1 MWKKL
6 HRLHPFCAIKGG
18 YQQLNSA
25 KQNSPNNPVLM
36 GRLFRLIMGLWCK
49 SSTGVWNFK
58 ETPNSEG
65 EALIINMTDSVDGIV
80 ERIRITLNLG
90 ILTPVVLTYQ
100 LPPWMLHPDGPTTP
114 PITLVSNK
122 DVKIMTSVTD
132 YIEDA
137 VLYVTSGPEHV
148 AKYQFLCRTPFT
160 IDEKTYLEDG
170 VTEKEHR
177 QAILDLVGGHPIV
190 CSKHMLEIMFNEPQL
205 LLVFRV
211 ALEIEMVYGLE
222 NDDDHNAEPP
232 DNLTINES
240 DFLCFE
246 GAVPLSPNPLDNYN
260 TQDEVLY
267 GEPITIEDLQN
278 SVPNFEATP
287 MVHQGDTF
295 DQEPLHVW
303 ENMAEDETYWDGM
316 MEGERAFEV
325 YIARSPLPTEE
336 VIGLSL
342 AHNRRVCAPQPET
355 FIVIDDDDD
364 NSYTGSTN
372 GNNEL
377 DNIIALPP
385 PVQIE
390 PDSTEDN
397 INSVTVLTRGEPSAA
412 EKIIHTVDAPNN
424 LHATSPTA
432 TGATTE
438 PFLDL
443 TLGVGIGNNRADPE
457 PLSDGRDASSE
468 SEDGCGI
475 ETNNADSL
483 YEGKVFKSRADFKQ
497 QIALYALRNKF
508 RFRNARSTP
517 AGMVLRCVSS
527 SCKWR
532 IYAVKMKNVEK
543 YEIRRVISE
552 HTCSVDERAGI
563 NHINNISCS
572 NFPSNNKRGGMLVR
586 RINDVG
592 FEVKDKDGCSYHVNL
607 ATKSCSCY
615 SFQKLLIPF
624 SHAIASAIKEKVS
637 IESLVSD
644 FYTVENLSL
653 VYGEDILPISNE
665 SNTSGPSTEVVGE
678 AIEIFPPSSRRPP
691 GRPRKSRILSTG
703 EIRPVQRVGTQ
714 QSNLQSCNINA
725 TGNMRSWRFSDDE
738 GV

>member
-1 MWKKL
+1 
-6 HRLHPFCAIKGG
+6 
-18 YQQLNSA
+18 
-25 KQNSPNNPVLM
+25 
-36 GRLFRLIMGLWCK
+36 MGLWCK

-65 EALIINMTDSVDGIV
+65 EALIINRTDSVDGIV

-90 ILTPVVLTYQ
+90 ILIPVVLTYQ

-122 DVKIMTSVTD
+122 DVEIMTN
-132 YIEDA
+132 
-137 VLYVTSGPEHV
+137 
-148 AKYQFLCRTPFT
+148 
-160 IDEKTYLEDG
+160 
-170 VTEKEHR
+170 
-177 QAILDLVGGHPIV
+177 LVGGHPIV

-240 DFLCFE
+240 EFLSFE
-246 GAVPLSPNPLDNYN
+246 GAVPLSLDPLDNYN

-316 MEGERAFEV
+316 MERERAFEV

-390 PDSTEDN
+390 PDSTVDN

-457 PLSDGRDASSE
+457 PLSDGGDASSE
-468 SEDGCGI
+468 SEDGCG
-475 ETNNADSL
+475 
-483 YEGKVFKSRADFKQ
+483 
-497 QIALYALRNKF
+497 
-508 RFRNARSTP
+508 
-517 AGMVLRCVSS
+517 
-527 SCKWR
+527 
-532 IYAVKMKNVEK
+532 
-543 YEIRRVISE
+543 
-552 HTCSVDERAGI
+552 
-563 NHINNISCS
+563 
-572 NFPSNNKRGGMLVR
+572 
-586 RINDVG
+586 G
-592 FEVKDKDGCSYHVNL
+592 FDP
-607 ATKSCSCY
+607 
-615 SFQKLLIPF
+615 LI
-624 SHAIASAIKEKVS
+624 
-637 IESLVSD
+637 
-644 FYTVENLSL
+644 
-653 VYGEDILPISNE
+653 
-665 SNTSGPSTEVVGE
+665 
-678 AIEIFPPSSRRPP
+678 
-691 GRPRKSRILSTG
+691 
-703 EIRPVQRVGTQ
+703 
-714 QSNLQSCNINA
+714 
-725 TGNMRSWRFSDDE
+725 
-738 GV
+738 

>member
-1 MWKKL
+1 MS
-6 HRLHPFCAIKGG
+6 CEEGIKERVNYGIVLLTLLACM
-18 YQQLNSA
+18 YQ
-25 KQNSPNNPVLM
+25 M

-65 EALIINMTDSVDGIV
+65 EALIINRTDSVDGIV

-90 ILTPVVLTYQ
+90 ILIPVVLTYQ

-122 DVKIMTSVTD
+122 DVEIMTN
-132 YIEDA
+132 
-137 VLYVTSGPEHV
+137 
-148 AKYQFLCRTPFT
+148 
-160 IDEKTYLEDG
+160 
-170 VTEKEHR
+170 
-177 QAILDLVGGHPIV
+177 LVGGHPIV

-240 DFLCFE
+240 EFLSFE
-246 GAVPLSPNPLDNYN
+246 GAVPLSLDPLDNYN

-316 MEGERAFEV
+316 MERERAFEV

-390 PDSTEDN
+390 PDSTVDN

-457 PLSDGRDASSE
+457 PLSDGGDASSE
-468 SEDGCGI
+468 SEDGCG
-475 ETNNADSL
+475 
-483 YEGKVFKSRADFKQ
+483 G
-497 QIALYALRNKF
+497 
-508 RFRNARSTP
+508 
-517 AGMVLRCVSS
+517 
-527 SCKWR
+527 
-532 IYAVKMKNVEK
+532 
-543 YEIRRVISE
+543 
-552 HTCSVDERAGI
+552 
-563 NHINNISCS
+563 
-572 NFPSNNKRGGMLVR
+572 GGMLVR

-607 ATKSCSCY
+607 ATKSCSCH
-615 SFQKLLIPF
+615 SFQKLLIPC

-665 SNTSGPSTEVVGE
+665 SNTSGASTEVVGE
-678 AIEIFPPSSRRPP
+678 AVEIFPPSSRRPP

-703 EIRPVQRVGTQ
+703 EIRFIHVWTEAG
-714 QSNLQSCNINA
+714 L
-725 TGNMRSWRFSDDE
+725 
-738 GV
+738 

>member
-1 MWKKL
+1 
-6 HRLHPFCAIKGG
+6 
-18 YQQLNSA
+18 
-25 KQNSPNNPVLM
+25 M

-65 EALIINMTDSVDGIV
+65 EALIINRTDSVDGIV

-100 LPPWMLHPDGPTTP
+100 LPPWMLHPDGPTTS

-122 DVKIMTSVTD
+122 DVEIMTSVTD

-137 VLYVTSGPEHV
+137 VLYVTSGPKLV

-160 IDEKTYLEDG
+160 IDEKTYLEEG
-170 VTEKEHR
+170 VTEEEHR

-232 DNLTINES
+232 DNLTINGS
-240 DFLCFE
+240 DFLSFE
-246 GAVPLSPNPLDNYN
+246 GAVPLSPDPLDNYN
-260 TQDEVLY
+260 LQDEVLY

-287 MVHQGDTF
+287 MVHQGDTVE
-295 DQEPLHVW
+295 QEPLHVW

-325 YIARSPLPTEE
+325 YIARYPLPTEE

-355 FIVIDDDDD
+355 IIVIDDDDD

-390 PDSTEDN
+390 PDSTVDT

-457 PLSDGRDASSE
+457 PLSHGGDSSSE
-468 SEDGCGI
+468 SEDGCG
-475 ETNNADSL
+475 
-483 YEGKVFKSRADFKQ
+483 
-497 QIALYALRNKF
+497 
-508 RFRNARSTP
+508 
-517 AGMVLRCVSS
+517 
-527 SCKWR
+527 
-532 IYAVKMKNVEK
+532 
-543 YEIRRVISE
+543 
-552 HTCSVDERAGI
+552 
-563 NHINNISCS
+563 
-572 NFPSNNKRGGMLVR
+572 
-586 RINDVG
+586 G
-592 FEVKDKDGCSYHVNL
+592 FDP
-607 ATKSCSCY
+607 
-615 SFQKLLIPF
+615 LI
-624 SHAIASAIKEKVS
+624 
-637 IESLVSD
+637 
-644 FYTVENLSL
+644 
-653 VYGEDILPISNE
+653 
-665 SNTSGPSTEVVGE
+665 
-678 AIEIFPPSSRRPP
+678 
-691 GRPRKSRILSTG
+691 
-703 EIRPVQRVGTQ
+703 
-714 QSNLQSCNINA
+714 
-725 TGNMRSWRFSDDE
+725 
-738 GV
+738 